1 MTLRKVTLRAARLL
15 FGIGL
20 VVAVSALAEHAS
32 AQPYYYSCPPGYY
45 YLAGYGCAPLSYAYG
60 PPYYTYPNSGF
71 DFFYGG
77 NWGGYGY
84 GYPGYYGG
92 RGYYG
97 GGRGYSGGRGGHAY
111 SGGHGG
117 QGRR

>member
-1 MTLRKVTLRAARLL
+1 MMLRKVTLRAARLL

-20 VVAVSALAEHAS
+20 VVGVSALAEHAS

-60 PPYYTYPNSGF
+60 PPYYSYPNFGF
-71 DFFYGG
+71 NFFYGG

-84 GYPGYYGG
+84 GGG

-97 GGRGYSGGRGGHAY
+97 GHGGHAY

-117 QGRR
+117 RGRR